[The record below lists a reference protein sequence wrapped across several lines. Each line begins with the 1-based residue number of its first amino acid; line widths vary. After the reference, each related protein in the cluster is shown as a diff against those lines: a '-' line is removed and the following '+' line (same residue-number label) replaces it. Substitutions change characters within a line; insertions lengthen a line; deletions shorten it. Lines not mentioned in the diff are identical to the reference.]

1 VGLKPRILSDPRSVE
16 ASGSRNSDV
25 KDRATRTLCVVI
37 PTRNRTEL
45 LARCLDRLSPGAQSV
60 APDRYEVI
68 VSDDGEGHGTRDLIA
83 ARYPWARWVI
93 GPRRGPAANRNAG
106 ARLSQAP
113 YLAFADDD
121 CIPDHHWLA
130 GFLPAIERGCDL
142 SPGRIVSREPW
153 RSPLEHAPLN
163 ETGDAIWSCN
173 MLVRREFFV
182 RLGGFDER
190 FPHAHMEDLDFQA
203 RARAL
208 APIEL
213 FSAHAVV
220 DHPPRRLAW
229 GSALAATHYSEV
241 LFASLHRTPVS
252 LPGTL
257 RRIAGTRWR
266 AILGY
271 PMSRDTILACGS
283 LAAELTHVVRHWH
296 EWRVQAAKAAGQ
308 D

>member
-1 VGLKPRILSDPRSVE
+1 VSAGTTP
-16 ASGSRNSDV
+16 
-25 KDRATRTLCVVI
+25 TLCVVI
-37 PTRNRTEL
+37 PTRNRPEL
-45 LARCLDRLSPGAQSV
+45 LSRCLDRLSPGAQSM
-60 APDRYEVI
+60 ASDRYRVI
-68 VSDDGEGHGTRDLIA
+68 VSDDGDVHGTRDLVA
-83 ARYPWARWVI
+83 ARYPWARWAI
-93 GPRRGPAANRNAG
+93 GPHRGPAANRNAG
-106 ARLSQAP
+106 ARLCQAP
-113 YLAFADDD
+113 FLVFADDD
-121 CIPDHHWLA
+121 CIPDHDWLA

-173 MLVRREFFV
+173 MLVRREFFA

-190 FPHAHMEDLDFQA
+190 FPHAHMEDLDFQT

-208 APIEL
+208 TPVEL
-213 FSAHAVV
+213 FSPRAVV

-241 LFASLHRTPVS
+241 LFGFLHNSPVS

-257 RRIAGTRWR
+257 RRIAATRWR
-266 AILGY
+266 AIVRS

-283 LAAELTHVVRHWH
+283 LAVELLSVVRHWH
-296 EWRVQAAKAAGQ
+296 DWRVQATKAAGR